1 MKRLVSSIV
10 SATITLNSIMAVC
23 ASAENNLLSVPA
35 INIETA
41 MQKNVYDPATIDDDY
56 VSESLLNAVRLALS
70 KEEYDYL
77 TQNPGSYT
85 LKYIDSEIVAVRNNI
100 VIILDV
106 AEDVNDVVGVDP
118 GVSDTLSSGKD
129 VMQRLDDV
137 FLVANTERTLLSDL
151 INEIDGVLNE
161 TTAPTTSTVTTTNIT
176 TSSNNTTTTA
186 VTTTAQPTSST
197 TTAATTQSKSATTT
211 DATTTAQL
219 TSATTT
225 VVTTTTQSTSYT
237 ATDITTT
244 FQNTSVTTTTSNS
257 ETSALTNEELMKN
270 ADVNGNGKIDAVDAS
285 IVIDYILNNDK
296 PVEGKGD
303 VNGNGEIE
311 INDLKNILSYY
322 SKISVSNHDNLDDYF
337 ISLSKLPENNEKNIK
352 ISQEAVECNEG
363 TTFSEFVLEFK
374 ADSEVYGLSGEILF
388 NGKTYKEAGFE
399 ELELEFDRNKYNW
412 ISNPSN
418 SKIVVHGGKSSD
430 DKMIVRV
437 YGGNPGKYD
446 ISYNN
451 LTFYDEDG
459 VKYSN
464 IKKENFVPVLS
475 IKQDSLETTTSI
487 TTTPIITSTT
497 SSSSLTNEKLMSN
510 ADVNDDGNI
519 DASDA
524 SIILSSSLLDTG
536 LISGSK
542 GDVNGDGIVNFKDG
556 MYTLEYYI
564 YFTSGSKLAEDY
576 FISLMKLPNNIDD
589 TITISQTVAV
599 TDPNAE
605 YNEFV
610 LSFRPEQSVYAVTGR
625 LLLNGKPYSDLK
637 FEEFDIEGHS
647 MNTWIEPS
655 TGNFY
660 ASILPNRTETDDSIV
675 FRFNGGEPGEYT
687 ISYDDLKFYGPNY
700 AEYSGYTQN
709 DFNPYLTIIEKSPET
724 VKLGDYNGDGMI
736 DAVDASKILSVYTKY
751 STGAASPTAD
761 DLTVCDVNKDGYIDA
776 VDASKV
782 LAYYA
787 YVSTDGTLGFED
799 FLTKKD

>member
-137 FLVANTERTLLSDL
+137 FLVANTQRTLLNDL

-197 TTAATTQSKSATTT
+197 TTAATTQSTSATTT

-374 ADSEVYGLSGEILF
+374 ADSEVYG
-388 NGKTYKEAGFE
+388 
-399 ELELEFDRNKYNW
+399 
-412 ISNPSN
+412 
-418 SKIVVHGGKSSD
+418 
-430 DKMIVRV
+430 
-437 YGGNPGKYD
+437 
-446 ISYNN
+446 
-451 LTFYDEDG
+451 
-459 VKYSN
+459 
-464 IKKENFVPVLS
+464 
-475 IKQDSLETTTSI
+475 
-487 TTTPIITSTT
+487 
-497 SSSSLTNEKLMSN
+497 
-510 ADVNDDGNI
+510 
-519 DASDA
+519 
-524 SIILSSSLLDTG
+524 
-536 LISGSK
+536 
-542 GDVNGDGIVNFKDG
+542 
-556 MYTLEYYI
+556 
-564 YFTSGSKLAEDY
+564 
-576 FISLMKLPNNIDD
+576 
-589 TITISQTVAV
+589 
-599 TDPNAE
+599 
-605 YNEFV
+605 
-610 LSFRPEQSVYAVTGR
+610 
-625 LLLNGKPYSDLK
+625 
-637 FEEFDIEGHS
+637 
-647 MNTWIEPS
+647 
-655 TGNFY
+655 
-660 ASILPNRTETDDSIV
+660 
-675 FRFNGGEPGEYT
+675 
-687 ISYDDLKFYGPNY
+687 
-700 AEYSGYTQN
+700 
-709 DFNPYLTIIEKSPET
+709 
-724 VKLGDYNGDGMI
+724 
-736 DAVDASKILSVYTKY
+736 
-751 STGAASPTAD
+751 
-761 DLTVCDVNKDGYIDA
+761 
-776 VDASKV
+776 
-782 LAYYA
+782 
-787 YVSTDGTLGFED
+787 
-799 FLTKKD
+799 